1 MAEYAVNTL
10 SRDTY
15 PYEKTISLDPTSK
28 KKTQNIEIASAS
40 GRTLTPG
47 TLVQKIP
54 VNSFVGD
61 VGTGGIDD
69 EVTTIPVGT
78 DSGTLVDGSI
88 IRIGDEFIVVGTYSV
103 GDEQITGCTR
113 GAWGSTAAAH
123 LEGAEITV
131 VSIGDSATQ
140 TYKPWDGLEPIEG
153 YVYENI
159 DATSANQNTYMIF
172 DDIVNRDLMS
182 AANDDIPI
190 PLGLDKNS
198 MLNFVEV
205 E

>member
-28 KKTQNIEIASAS
+28 KKTQNIVIANAS

-54 VNSFVGD
+54 LNTLEATVAAAGVNGTATSVPVANNTGTIE
-61 VGTGGIDD
+61 VGT
-69 EVTTIPVGT
+69 
-78 DSGTLVDGSI
+78 I
-88 IRIGDEFIVVGTYSV
+88 IRINDELMEVSAYADDALTV
-103 GDEQITGCTR
+103 TR
-113 GAWGSTAAAH
+113 GAWGSTAGAH
-123 LEGAEITV
+123 VEDDVISI
-131 VSIGDSATQ
+131 VSIGDTATQ
-140 TYKPWDGLEPIEG
+140 KYKPWDGLEPIEG

-159 DATSANQNTYMIF
+159 DATSTDQNTYMIF